1 MSVMLKRVAFCCF
14 VFAVLEGFFAM
25 PAFGGWLASAKPC
38 EQTVPQLIKNEYKY
52 RHLLTL
58 VSDDEASL
66 AVFVRF
72 YQTRKLRGRVHEAI
86 NITTKLLRYRATGQ
100 GEYAL
105 TSERGTC
112 DAIVDTEHY
121 RGLMNASGDVY
132 LFTQSGG
139 RNAFS
144 VWPADSQR
152 PVAMQA
158 VTGAN
163 LGSSRMSLNRSSGL
177 IYATEGKHIVRS
189 ENPGSFSFSHWLQF
203 DGAMEK
209 GKMWNPLFIRAA
221 QDRVWIGLI
230 IWDPGASFASDR
242 LEYWEFD
249 LDGNLKSKHQI
260 EKKNLTELHPGPPL
274 FGIYVTDERIK
285 SQHAAD
291 FLHFT
296 TWHYTLLETG
306 ESKTIIRLDTN
317 QTSPAISAQG
327 SLFIVYDNGPK
338 NLRPAFS
345 LVRYHPAMGLSKST
359 LALLKQ

>member
-1 MSVMLKRVAFCCF
+1 MLKRVAFYCF

-25 PAFGGWLASAKPC
+25 PALGGWLESAKPC
-38 EQTVPQLIKNEYKY
+38 EQSVPELIKNGYKY

-66 AVFVRF
+66 VVFVRF
-72 YQTRKLRGRVHEAI
+72 YQTRKLRGRVYEAI
-86 NITTKLLRYRATGQ
+86 NITTKLLRYRMAGQ
-100 GEYAL
+100 GDYAL
-105 TSERGTC
+105 TSELGTC
-112 DAIVDTEHY
+112 DDIIDIEHH
-121 RGLMNASGDVY
+121 RGLMDASGNVY
-132 LFTQSGG
+132 LFTQSRG

-144 VWPADSQR
+144 VWPADNKR

-158 VTGAN
+158 VSGAN

-177 IYATEGKHIVRS
+177 IYAIEGKHIVRS

-209 GKMWNPLFIRAA
+209 GKIWNPLFIHAA
-221 QDRVWIGLI
+221 QDRVSIGLI
-230 IWDPGASFASDR
+230 IWDPGASFAGDR
-242 LEYWEFD
+242 FEYWEFD
-249 LDGNLKSKHQI
+249 LDGNLKSKRKV
-260 EKKNLTELHPGPPL
+260 EDKNLRELHPGPPL
-274 FGIYVTDERIK
+274 FGIYVTDERMK

-306 ESKTIIRLDTN
+306 ESKTIIHLDTN

-327 SLFIVYDNGPK
+327 SLFIVYDNEPK

-345 LVRYHPAMGLSKST
+345 LVRYHPATGLSKST
-359 LALLKQ
+359 LALLK